1 MTIVL
6 TGGGSGGHITP
17 IQAVA
22 KELKKLDPKA
32 KIVYIGLKG
41 DVLTDVA
48 SDHSTFDEIHFVR
61 AGKFRRYHSAGWKQI
76 LDLKTQYLNF
86 RDFFLIFIGLVQ
98 SYKLMRTIRPNIV
111 FSRGGFVI
119 VPVCIAAKL
128 NKIPY
133 ITHDSDS
140 IPSLANRIIA
150 RWAKLHFVALPK
162 ETYQYDQDKTVTTGI
177 PINKSFVQ
185 ITDTLK
191 QQYREKLKIP
201 KNSKLLFITGGG
213 LGATSLNRAVTEVVP
228 HLINEFKD
236 LFVVHLM
243 GIDKTEGTLYDESIA
258 DHVKVID
265 FTNELYLYSGAAD
278 VIVCR
283 AGATN
288 LAEFAVQGKGCILI
302 PSSYLVAG
310 HQLDNAD
317 ILEKAGAAKVI
328 TDINLEEDPNRLA
341 KMLSDLF
348 KNPKEIQDLEG
359 NIAQF
364 ARPDATSD
372 IATRLLKIVENDI

>member
-1 MTIVL
+1 M
-6 TGGGSGGHITP
+6 
-17 IQAVA
+17 
-22 KELKKLDPKA
+22 
-32 KIVYIGLKG
+32 
-41 DVLTDVA
+41 
-48 SDHSTFDEIHFVR
+48 
-61 AGKFRRYHSAGWKQI
+61 
-76 LDLKTQYLNF
+76 DLKTQYLNF